1 MGFHACVGRTACSY
15 QVIKPRLLGACWFQQ
30 QRQGNGAEEEN
41 VISMCKFGNVDV
53 GLLVKTAAGSRLCRG
68 WGGKAWWSAFGIFTL
83 CKQRVNSLR
92 RKTLS
97 GTQPQNT
104 QGGSQAHISKLFSR
118 SLLVQLAQKCL
129 SNLNS
134 SKRACYKNKIHFQMV
149 EFEEEKD
156 LKKRILKS

>member
-1 MGFHACVGRTACSY
+1 MGFHPCVGRTACSY
-15 QVIKPRLLGACWFQQ
+15 QVTKPRLLGACWFQQ
-30 QRQGNGAEEEN
+30 QRQGYGAEEET
-41 VISMCKFGNVDV
+41 VSSMCKFGNVDV
-53 GLLVKTAAGSRLCRG
+53 GLLVRPAAGSRLCRG
-68 WGGKAWWSAFGIFTL
+68 WGGRAWWPAFGIFTL

-118 SLLVQLAQKCL
+118 SLLVQLAQKVL
-129 SNLNS
+129 VIRTLQ
-134 SKRACYKNKIHFQMV
+134 RACYKNKIHFQMV